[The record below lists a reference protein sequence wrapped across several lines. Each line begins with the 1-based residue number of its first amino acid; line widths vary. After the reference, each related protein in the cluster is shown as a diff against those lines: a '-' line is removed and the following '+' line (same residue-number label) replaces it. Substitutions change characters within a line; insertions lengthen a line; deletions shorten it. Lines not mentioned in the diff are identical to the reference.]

1 MKITINHSEEN
12 TVLPKNRIAS
22 HPGVILLKEFLE
34 PLNLTQTQFS
44 KHVGLSLQT
53 INEIIKG
60 KRGITP
66 ETAWLFSK
74 LFGTTPEFWMNL
86 QMNYDLTVR
95 KPVVKLKTLQSLKL
109 PLAV

>member
-1 MKITINHSEEN
+1 MDLCNGIQ
-12 TVLPKNRIAS
+12 
-22 HPGVILLKEFLE
+22 ILL
-34 PLNLTQTQFS
+34 
-44 KHVGLSLQT
+44 
-53 INEIIKG
+53 
-60 KRGITP
+60 
-66 ETAWLFSK
+66 LFSK

>member
-1 MKITINHSEEN
+1 M
-12 TVLPKNRIAS
+12 LPKNRIAS
-22 HPGVILLKEFLE
+22 HPGIILLKEFLE

-53 INEIIKG
+53 VNEIIKG

-74 LFGTTPEFWMNL
+74 LFGTSPEFWMNL
-86 QMNYDLTVR
+86 QMNYDLTSR
-95 KPVVKLKTLQSLKL
+95 KPEIKLKSLRAFKL